1 VPSGIEVGEWEN
13 FEPERE
19 KELVNEISAET
30 NDIWLNF
37 MDVIVKARR
46 KKFELS
52 PQFLSR
58 VMEIIET
65 KMAVF

>member
-1 VPSGIEVGEWEN
+1 MGEWEN